1 MSPTRP
7 KSMLDKLRNIGIIAH
22 VDAGKTTTTERILY
36 YSGTK
41 HKVGDVDTGDTTT
54 DFDPLERQKGITI
67 NSAAVSIDWGDN
79 EINIIDTPGHVDFTA
94 EVERSLRVLDGGVCV
109 FCAVGGVEVQSETVW
124 FQANKYGVPR
134 IAYINKLDR
143 LGADFKDCVKQMRMK
158 LQCMPAICAIPV
170 GESSEFKG
178 IIDLIENKFVLKDD
192 TDKTN
197 RKYSLVDIPES
208 HKDEAAYY
216 REQLLETASLA
227 DDELAEMILEGK
239 EVPKDKLL
247 SALRRGT
254 IENKFSPIY
263 CGSSK
268 NFHGV
273 QILLDAVVNFLPS
286 PLDRPPVEGLHPKKK
301 EIIVRKPDPKE
312 PFSGL
317 AFKTVAEPTGD
328 LVYVRVYSGS
338 LKQGDTVLNTTYGK
352 TERIARL
359 YRMMGNTRQELAEAG
374 PGSIVAVVGLK
385 NTYTGNTLC
394 AEDAPVALESI
405 TFPKPVISAALG
417 VARTVDTGK
426 LGEALSR
433 MSRDDPTVKVH
444 TDEETKDTILSG
456 MGELHLEITLEKI
469 KRSLNLPQGDP
480 ALSLGKPRVAY
491 RQTLAKPIEFQT
503 RFIKQTGGRGKFAVI
518 HMRYTPLDQ
527 EGIERWVAKM
537 AENKEKPDPNNV
549 YFDDEITG
557 GVVPK
562 EYIPAV
568 EEGIRNM
575 AKKGS
580 KYPFPFV
587 DLECIL
593 FDGKYHDVDSSQDA
607 FRLAAEENFRD
618 VQQVAGIRLLEPIMT
633 VVVVGPEQYQGPITG
648 DINRRRGMIEEISSD
663 KGRGTIKA
671 KVPLANLFGY
681 TSDLRGATSG
691 TASFSMEFS
700 HYQEVSEALADIPK
714 PEKK

>member
-1 MSPTRP
+1 
-7 KSMLDKLRNIGIIAH
+7 MLAKLRNIGIIAH

-67 NSAAVSIDWGDN
+67 NSAAVSIDWGEN

-134 IAYINKLDR
+134 ITYINKLDR
-143 LGADFKDCVKQMRMK
+143 LGADFKDCIKQMKQK
-158 LQCMPAICAIPV
+158 LQCIPAICAIPV

-178 IIDLIENKFVLKDD
+178 IIDLIDNKFVLKDD

-197 RKYSLVDIPES
+197 RKYSLVDIPAS

-239 EVPKDKLL
+239 EISKDKLL
-247 SALRRGT
+247 SALRKGT
-254 IENKFSPIY
+254 IEGRFSPIY

-273 QILLDAVVNFLPS
+273 QILLDAVVSFLPS
-286 PLDRPPVEGLHPKKK
+286 PLDRPPVDGINPKTKDT
-301 EIIVRKPDPKE
+301 VQRKPDTKE

-328 LVYVRVYSGS
+328 LVYVRVYSGT

-359 YRMMGNTRQELAEAG
+359 YRMMGNTRQELEQAE
-374 PGSIVAVVGLK
+374 PGAIVAVVGLK
-385 NTYTGNTLC
+385 NTYTGHTLC

-405 TFPKPVISAALG
+405 SFPKPVISAAIN

-426 LGEALSR
+426 LGEALGR
-433 MSRDDPTVKVH
+433 MIRDDPTVKFH
-444 TDEETKDTILSG
+444 TDEETKDMILSG

-469 KRSLNLPQGDP
+469 RRSLNLPQGNP
-480 ALSLGKPRVAY
+480 ALALGKPRVAY
-491 RQTLAKPIEFQT
+491 RQTLAKQIEFQT
-503 RFIKQTGGRGKFAVI
+503 RYIKQTGGRGKFAVI
-518 HMRYTPLDQ
+518 HMRYTPLDE
-527 EGIERWVAKM
+527 EGIERWAAKM
-537 AENKEKPDPNNV
+537 AEDKEKPDPNNV
-549 YFDDEITG
+549 YFDDEISG

-562 EYIPAV
+562 EYIPPV
-568 EEGIRNM
+568 EDGIRNM

-587 DLECIL
+587 DLECVL

-633 VVVVGPEQYQGPITG
+633 VVVVGPEQFQGSVTG

-663 KGRGTIKA
+663 KGRGMIRA
-671 KVPLANLFGY
+671 KVPLANMFGY
-681 TSDLRGATSG
+681 DSDLKSATGG

-700 HYQEVSEALADIPK
+700 HYAEVSEALADIPK
-714 PEKK
+714 VEKK

>member
-1 MSPTRP
+1 
-7 KSMLDKLRNIGIIAH
+7 MLDKLRNIGIIAH

-143 LGADFKDCVKQMRMK
+143 LGADFKDCISQMKQK
-158 LQCMPAICAIPV
+158 LQCTPAICAMPV

-178 IIDLIENKFVLKDD
+178 IIDLIDNKFVLKDE

-197 RKYSLVDIPES
+197 RKYSLVDIPAS
-208 HKDEAAYY
+208 HKDEAAKY
-216 REQLLETASLA
+216 REHLLETASLA

-239 EVPKDKLL
+239 EISKEKLL
-247 SALRRGT
+247 NALRKGT
-254 IENKFSPIY
+254 IEGRFSPIY

-286 PLDRPPVEGLHPKKK
+286 PLDRPPVEGLNPKTKDT
-301 EIIVRKPDPKE
+301 VQRKPDPKE

-328 LVYVRVYSGS
+328 LVYVRVYSGE
-338 LKQGDTVLNTTYGK
+338 LRQGDTVLNTTYGK

-359 YRMMGNTRQELAEAG
+359 YRMMGNTRQELEVAE
-374 PGSIVAVVGLK
+374 PGAIVAVVGLK

-394 AEDAPVALESI
+394 STDAPVALESI
-405 TFPKPVISAALG
+405 TFPKPVISAALS
-417 VARTVDTGK
+417 ASRSVDTGK
-426 LGEALSR
+426 LGETLGR
-433 MSRDDPTVKVH
+433 MTRDDPTVKVH

-469 KRSLNLPQGDP
+469 KRALNLPQGDP

-491 RQTLAKPIEFQT
+491 RQTLARQLEYET
-503 RFIKQTGGRGKFAVI
+503 RYIKQTGGRGKFAVI
-518 HMRYTPLDQ
+518 RMRYTPLDQ
-527 EGIERWVAKM
+527 EGIEAWAARR
-537 AENKEKPDPNNV
+537 AEDKEKPDPNNV

-562 EYIPAV
+562 EYIPSV

-587 DLECIL
+587 DLECVL
-593 FDGKYHDVDSSQDA
+593 YDGKYHDVDSSQDA
-607 FRLAAEENFRD
+607 FRLAAEENFRE
-618 VQQVAGIRLLEPIMT
+618 VQQVAGIKLLEPIMT
-633 VVVVGPEQYQGPITG
+633 VVVVGPEQYQGSITG

-663 KGRGTIKA
+663 KGRGMIKA

-700 HYQEVSEALADIPK
+700 HYAEVPEALADIPK

>member
-1 MSPTRP
+1 
-7 KSMLDKLRNIGIIAH
+7 MLEKLRNIGIIAH

-67 NSAAVSIDWGDN
+67 NSAAVSIDWGEN

-124 FQANKYGVPR
+124 FQANKYKVPR
-134 IAYINKLDR
+134 IAYVNKLDR
-143 LGADFKDCVKQMRMK
+143 LGADFKDCIRQMKQK
-158 LQCMPAICAIPV
+158 LQVTPAICAIPV

-197 RKYSLVDIPES
+197 RKYTLVDIPAS
-208 HKDEAAYY
+208 HKDEAAMY

-239 EVPKDKLL
+239 GVSKEKLL
-247 SALRRGT
+247 SALRKGT

-273 QILLDAVVNFLPS
+273 QVLLDAVVNFLPS
-286 PLDRPPVEGLHPKKK
+286 PLDRPPVDGINPKTK
-301 EIIVRKPDPKE
+301 EKVARKPDPKE

-317 AFKTVAEPTGD
+317 AFKTVTEPTGD
-328 LVYVRVYSGS
+328 LVYVRVYSGT

-352 TERIARL
+352 SERIARL
-359 YRMMGNTRQELAEAG
+359 YRMMGNTRQELEQAE
-374 PGSIVAVVGLK
+374 PGAIVAVVGLK
-385 NTYTGNTLC
+385 NTYTGHTLC
-394 AEDAPVALESI
+394 DEDAPVALESI
-405 TFPKPVISAALG
+405 TFPKPVISAAIT

-426 LGEALSR
+426 LGEALGR
-433 MSRDDPTVKVH
+433 MIRDDPTVKFH
-444 TDEETKDTILSG
+444 TDEETKDMILSG
-456 MGELHLEITLEKI
+456 MGELHLFITLEKI
-469 KRSLNLPQGDP
+469 KRAINLPQADP
-480 ALSLGKPRVAY
+480 ALALGKPRVAY
-491 RQTLAKPIEFQT
+491 RQTLAKQIEFQT
-503 RFIKQTGGRGKFAVI
+503 RYIKQTGGRGKFAVI
-518 HMRYTPLDQ
+518 NMRYTPLDD
-527 EGIERWVAKM
+527 EGIERWTNAM
-537 AENKEKPDPNNV
+537 IEAKEKPDPNNV
-549 YFDDEITG
+549 YFDDEISG

-562 EYIPAV
+562 EYIPPV

-618 VQQVAGIRLLEPIMT
+618 VQQAAGIKLLEPIMT
-633 VVVVGPEQYQGPITG
+633 VVVVGPEQYQGSVTG
-648 DINRRRGMIEEISSD
+648 DINRRRGMIEEISAD
-663 KGRGTIKA
+663 KGRGMIKA
-671 KVPLANLFGY
+671 KVPLANMFGY
-681 TSDLRGATSG
+681 DSDLKSATSG

-700 HYQEVSEALADIPK
+700 HYAEVPEALADIPK

>member
-1 MSPTRP
+1 
-7 KSMLDKLRNIGIIAH
+7 MLEKLRNIGIIAH

-67 NSAAVSIDWGDN
+67 NSAAVSIDWGEN

-124 FQANKYGVPR
+124 FQANKYRVPR

-143 LGADFKDCVKQMRMK
+143 LGADFKDCIKQMKQK
-158 LQCMPAICAIPV
+158 LQVVPAICAIPV

-178 IIDLIENKFVLKDD
+178 IIDLIDYKFVLKDD

-197 RKYSLVDIPES
+197 RKYTLVDIPES
-208 HKDEAAYY
+208 HADEAAIY

-227 DDELAEMILEGK
+227 DDHLAEAILEGK
-239 EVPKDKLL
+239 EITKEQLVA
-247 SALRRGT
+247 ALRKGT
-254 IENKFSPIY
+254 IESKFSPIY

-286 PLDRPPVEGLHPKKK
+286 PLDRPPVEAEVPKSK
-301 EIIVRKPDPKE
+301 EKAIRKPDPKD

-328 LVYVRVYSGS
+328 LVYVRVYSGL

-359 YRMMGNTRQELAEAG
+359 YRMMGNTRQELEEAG
-374 PGSIVAVVGLK
+374 PGAIVAVVGLK
-385 NTYTGNTLC
+385 TTYTGNTLC
-394 AEDAPVALESI
+394 SDDHPVALESI
-405 TFPKPVISAALG
+405 SFPKPVISAALS
-417 VARTVDTGK
+417 VARNVDTGK

-433 MSRDDPTVKVH
+433 MTRDDPTVKVH

-469 KRSLNLPQGDP
+469 KRTLNLPQGDP

-491 RQTLAKPIEFQT
+491 RQTLARSGEFET
-503 RFIKQTGGRGKFAVI
+503 RFIKQSGGRGKFAVI
-518 HMRYTPLDQ
+518 HVRYTVLDQ
-527 EGIERWVAKM
+527 EGIDRCIAREAERG
-537 AENKEKPDPNNV
+537 EKPDPNNI
-549 YFDDEITG
+549 YFDEEIFG
-557 GVVPK
+557 GTVPK
-562 EYIPAV
+562 EYIKPV
-568 EEGIRNM
+568 EDGFRNM
-575 AKKGS
+575 AKKGT

-587 DLECIL
+587 DLEAIL
-593 FDGKYHDVDSSQDA
+593 FDGKTHPVDSSQDA
-607 FRLAAEENFRD
+607 FRMAAEEGFRD
-618 VQQVAGIRLLEPIMT
+618 VQQAFGCQLREPIML
-633 VVVVGPEQYQGPITG
+633 VVAVGPENYQGSVTG
-648 DINRRRGMIEEISSD
+648 DINRRRGIIEEISSD
-663 KGRGTIKA
+663 KGRGTIRA

-691 TASFSMEFS
+691 TWSFSMEFS

-714 PEKK
+714 PDKK

>member
-1 MSPTRP
+1 
-7 KSMLDKLRNIGIIAH
+7 MLDKLRNIGIIAH

-41 HKVGDVDTGDTTT
+41 HKVGDVDSGDTTT

-67 NSAAVSIDWGDN
+67 NSAAVSIDWGEN

-143 LGADFKDCVKQMRMK
+143 LGADFKDCVKQMQSK
-158 LQCMPAICAIPV
+158 LQCVPAICAIPV

-178 IIDLIENKFVLKDD
+178 IIDLIDNKFVLKDD

-197 RKYSLVDIPES
+197 RKYTLVDIPAS
-208 HKDEAAYY
+208 HADEAAAY

-239 EVPKDKLL
+239 EVSKAKLL
-247 SALRRGT
+247 SAIRKGT
-254 IENKFSPIY
+254 IEGKFNPIY

-301 EIIVRKPDPKE
+301 EVVIRKPEPNE

-328 LVYVRVYSGS
+328 LVYVRIYSGT

-359 YRMMGNTRQELAEAG
+359 YRMMGNTRQELEKAE
-374 PGSIVAVVGLK
+374 PGAIVAVVGLK
-385 NTYTGNTLC
+385 NTYTGHTLC

-405 TFPKPVISAALG
+405 SFPKPVISAAIS
-417 VARTVDTGK
+417 VAKTIDTGK

-433 MSRDDPTVKVH
+433 MIRDDPTVKFH
-444 TDEETKDTILSG
+444 TDEETKDMILSG
-456 MGELHLEITLEKI
+456 MGELHLFITLEKI
-469 KRSLNLPQGDP
+469 KRAINLPQGDA

-491 RQTLAKPIEFQT
+491 RQTLGKPIEFQT

-518 HMRYTPLDQ
+518 HMRYTPLDE
-527 EGIERWVAKM
+527 EGIERWTAKM
-537 AENKEKPDPNNV
+537 LEDKEKPDPNNV
-549 YFDDEITG
+549 YFDDEISG

-562 EYIPAV
+562 EYIPPV

-593 FDGKYHDVDSSQDA
+593 FDGKTHDVDSSQDA

-618 VQQVAGIRLLEPIMT
+618 VQQAAGIRLLEPIMT
-633 VVVVGPEQYQGPITG
+633 VVVVGPESYQGAVTG
-648 DINRRRGMIEEISSD
+648 DINRRRGMIEELSSD
-663 KGRGTIKA
+663 KGRGMIRA
-671 KVPLANLFGY
+671 KVPLANMFGY
-681 TSDLRGATSG
+681 DSDLKSATGG

-700 HYQEVSEALADIPK
+700 HYAEVAEALADIPK

>member
-1 MSPTRP
+1 
-7 KSMLDKLRNIGIIAH
+7 MLDKLRNIGIIAH

-143 LGADFKDCVKQMRMK
+143 LGADFKDCIKQMQEK
-158 LQCMPAICAIPV
+158 LRCTPAICAIPV
-170 GESSEFKG
+170 GESHEFKG
-178 IIDLIENKFVLKDD
+178 VIDLIDNKFVLKDE

-197 RKYSLVDIPES
+197 QKYTLVDIPAS
-208 HKDEAAYY
+208 HKEVAAQY
-216 REQLLETASLA
+216 REQLLETAALA
-227 DDELAEMILEGK
+227 DDELTEMILEGK
-239 EVPKDKLL
+239 EVPKEKLL
-247 SALRRGT
+247 HALRKGT
-254 IENKFSPIY
+254 IENRFSPIY

-301 EIIVRKPDPKE
+301 EAVTRKPDPKE

-328 LVYVRVYSGS
+328 LVYVRVYSGT

-352 TERIARL
+352 SERIARL
-359 YRMMGNTRQELAEAG
+359 YRMMGNTRQELEQAE

-385 NTYTGNTLC
+385 TTYTGNTLC
-394 AEDAPVALESI
+394 DEEHPVALESI
-405 TFPKPVISAALG
+405 SFPKPVISAALG
-417 VARTVDTGK
+417 VARSVDTGK
-426 LGEALSR
+426 LGESLSR
-433 MSRDDPTVKVH
+433 MTRDDPTVKVH

-469 KRSLNLPQGDP
+469 KRALNLPQGDP
-480 ALSLGKPRVAY
+480 ALTLGRPRVAY
-491 RQTLAKPIEFQT
+491 RQTLGKPIEFQT

-527 EGIERWVAKM
+527 EGIEAWMAKM
-537 AENKEKPDPNNV
+537 VEAKEKPDPNNV
-549 YFDDEITG
+549 YFDDEISG

-562 EYIPAV
+562 EYIPPV

-618 VQQVAGIRLLEPIMT
+618 VQQVAGIKLLEPIMT

-648 DINRRRGMIEEISSD
+648 DINRRRGIIEEISSD

-700 HYQEVSEALADIPK
+700 HYAEVSEALADIPK

>member
-1 MSPTRP
+1 
-7 KSMLDKLRNIGIIAH
+7 MLEKLRNIGIIAH

-67 NSAAVSIDWGDN
+67 NSAAVSIDWGEN

-143 LGADFKDCVKQMRMK
+143 LGADFKDCVKQMQEK
-158 LQCMPAICAIPV
+158 LRCIPAICSIPV

-178 IIDLIENKFVLKDD
+178 IIDLIDNKFVLKDE

-197 RKYSLVDIPES
+197 RKYSLVDIPAS
-208 HKDEAAYY
+208 HKEEAAKY

-239 EVPKDKLL
+239 EVSKEKLL
-247 SALRRGT
+247 HALRKGT
-254 IENKFSPIY
+254 IENRFSPIY

-301 EIIVRKPDPKE
+301 ESVIRKPDPKE

-317 AFKTVAEPTGD
+317 AFKTVAESTGD
-328 LVYVRVYSGS
+328 LVYVRVYSGT
-338 LKQGDTVLNTTYGK
+338 LKQGDTVLNTTFGK

-359 YRMMGNTRQELAEAG
+359 YRMMGNTRKELEVAE
-374 PGSIVAVVGLK
+374 PGAIVAVVGLK
-385 NTYTGNTLC
+385 TTYTGNTLC
-394 AEDAPVALESI
+394 DQEHPVALESI
-405 TFPKPVISAALG
+405 SFPKPVISAAINI
-417 VARTVDTGK
+417 ARSVDTGK
-426 LGEALSR
+426 LGESLNR
-433 MSRDDPTVKVH
+433 MTRDDPTVKVH

-480 ALSLGKPRVAY
+480 ALALGKPRVAY
-491 RQTLAKPIEFQT
+491 RQTLAKKIEFQT
-503 RFIKQTGGRGKFAVI
+503 RYIKQTGGRGKFAVI

-527 EGIERWVAKM
+527 EGIDAWTAKRV
-537 AENKEKPDPNNV
+537 EDKEKPDPNNV
-549 YFDDEITG
+549 YFDDEISG

-562 EYIPAV
+562 EYIPPV
-568 EEGIRNM
+568 EDGIRNM

-587 DLECIL
+587 DLECVL

-618 VQQVAGIRLLEPIMT
+618 VQQVAGIKLLEPIMT
-633 VVVVGPEQYQGPITG
+633 VVVVGPEQFQGPITG

-663 KGRGTIKA
+663 KGRGTIRA
-671 KVPLANLFGY
+671 KLPLANMFGY
-681 TSDLRGATSG
+681 DSDLKSATGG

-700 HYQEVSEALADIPK
+700 HYSEVPEALADIPK

>member
-1 MSPTRP
+1 
-7 KSMLDKLRNIGIIAH
+7 MLDKLRNIGIIAH

-41 HKVGDVDTGDTTT
+41 HKVGDVDSGDTTT

-143 LGADFKDCVKQMRMK
+143 LGADFKDCVKQIQTK
-158 LQCMPAICAIPV
+158 LQSVPAICAIPV
-170 GESSEFKG
+170 GESHEFKG
-178 IIDLIENKFVLKDD
+178 IIDLIDFKFVLKDD

-197 RKYSLVDIPES
+197 RKYTLVDIPDS
-208 HKDEAAYY
+208 HKAEAAKY
-216 REQLLETASLA
+216 REQLLDTASLA

-239 EVPKDKLL
+239 DVPKQKLL
-247 SALRRGT
+247 AALRKGT
-254 IENKFSPIY
+254 IEGKFNPIY

-286 PLDRPPVEGLHPKKK
+286 PLDRPPVEGTNPKTKHT
-301 EIIVRKPDPKE
+301 ITLKPDTKE

-328 LVYVRVYSGS
+328 LVYVRVYSGL

-359 YRMMGNTRQELAEAG
+359 YRMMGNTRQELEQAE
-374 PGSIVAVVGLK
+374 PGAIVAVVGLK
-385 NTYTGNTLC
+385 NTYTGHTLC
-394 AEDAPVALESI
+394 AENAPVALESI
-405 TFPKPVISAALG
+405 SFPKPVISAAIT
-417 VARTVDTGK
+417 VAKTIDTGK

-433 MSRDDPTVKVH
+433 MIRDDPTVKFH
-444 TDEETKDTILSG
+444 TDEETKDMILSG
-456 MGELHLEITLEKI
+456 MGELHLFITLEKI
-469 KRSLNLPQGDP
+469 KRAINLPQGDS
-480 ALSLGKPRVAY
+480 ALALGKPRVAY
-491 RQTLAKPIEFQT
+491 RQTLGKPIEFQT

-518 HMRYTPLDQ
+518 NMRYTPLDE
-527 EGIERWVAKM
+527 EGIERWTAKM
-537 AENKEKPDPNNV
+537 LENKEKPDPNNV
-549 YFDDEITG
+549 YFDDEISG

-562 EYIPAV
+562 EYIPPI

-593 FDGKYHDVDSSQDA
+593 FDGKTHDVDSSQDA

-633 VVVVGPEQYQGPITG
+633 VVVVGPESYQGAVTG
-648 DINRRRGMIEEISSD
+648 DINRRRGMIEELSSD
-663 KGRGTIKA
+663 KGRGMIRA
-671 KVPLANLFGY
+671 KVPLANMFGY
-681 TSDLRGATSG
+681 DSDLKSATGG

-700 HYQEVSEALADIPK
+700 HYAEVSEALADIPK